1 MKCGLASTPTDTGL
15 RAEGTH
21 RGVIVNRALAEAVIG
36 CLSLSGETCEVNLL
50 SKFRVHDWHR
60 TFNWLDRAGLT
71 LYLLQRLKRISA
83 TELLPAPVLARFEQN
98 LADNRRRVDY
108 LAAEFGSLNGRFGR
122 AGLNYAVIKGFSL
135 VPTYCPDAVLRAPS
149 DLDYLVDKSSLP
161 GARRVLEEAGY
172 RLHRFS
178 DIEFKFGRP
187 SPRIP
192 TVSDDPYSLE
202 TQPLVELHLKF
213 WNRKVNRVPLNE
225 PEFRLDQTIDHDG
238 QGLRFPV
245 LKDED
250 GFILQILHVFQHTLE
265 GWVKLGWLL
274 EIGFFLRARLSDTQF
289 WDRVDARMREVPY
302 LAEFAALVMGL
313 TERMVAGPMPPIA
326 AKWTQVLR
334 LPARLWLENYGRRWA
349 FEEHP
354 YDSLSLF
361 SAAKLALFLHREF
374 IADPNVRKE
383 ITQQRLL
390 PWKRPEQIAVPTVNT
405 AASFLTQRRLQ
416 WQFVLRRLIF
426 HLGSSSQYLLELPR
440 WRELN
445 RLSGSYKSHQPD
457 TTPRGDLSSP
467 KITPN

>member
-1 MKCGLASTPTDTGL
+1 M
-15 RAEGTH
+15 
-21 RGVIVNRALAEAVIG
+21 NRELAEAVVG
-36 CLSLSGETCEVNLL
+36 CLSLPRENCDGNLL
-50 SKFRVHDWHR
+50 RKFRRPDWHR

-71 LYLLQRLKRISA
+71 LYLLRGLKHTSA
-83 TELLPAPVLARFEQN
+83 LEMLPPAVLARFERN

-108 LAAEFGSLNGRFGR
+108 LAAEFGLLNERLRR

-172 RLHRFS
+172 RLHLHRFS

-187 SPRIP
+187 SSRIP
-192 TVSDDPYSLE
+192 TLSDDPYSRE
-202 TQPLVELHLKF
+202 TEPLVELHLTF
-213 WNRKVNRVPLNE
+213 WNRKANRVPLNE
-225 PEFRLDQTIDHDG
+225 PEFRLDQTIDHDW

-245 LKDED
+245 LNDED
-250 GFILQILHVFQHTLE
+250 AFVLQILHVFQHTVE
-265 GWVKLGWLL
+265 CWVKLGWLL

-289 WDRVDARMREVPY
+289 WDRVDARMRAVPY

-313 TERMVAGPMPPIA
+313 TERMFAAPMPPIA
-326 AKWTQVLR
+326 AKWTQCLR
-334 LPARLWLENYGRRWA
+334 PPARIWLENYGRRWA

-354 YDSLSLF
+354 YDSLGLF

-374 IADPNVRKE
+374 IPDPNDRKE
-383 ITQQRLL
+383 IAQQCLF

-426 HLGSSSQYLLELPR
+426 HLGSSSQYWLEMPR

-445 RLSGSYKSHQPD
+445 RLSGSDKSHHPD
-457 TTPRGDLSSP
+457 TTPRGDLSNP
-467 KITPN
+467 KITPD

>member
-1 MKCGLASTPTDTGL
+1 
-15 RAEGTH
+15 
-21 RGVIVNRALAEAVIG
+21 VNRALAGAVVG
-36 CLSLSGETCEVNLL
+36 CLSFYGETCEANVLR
-50 SKFRVHDWHR
+50 KFSLHDWYR

-71 LYLLQRLKRISA
+71 LYFLQRLKSEGA
-83 TELLPAPVLARFEQN
+83 AELLPPPVLARFEQN

-108 LAAEFGSLNGRFGR
+108 LAAEFGSLNRRFGR
-122 AGLNYAVIKGFSL
+122 AGVNYAAIKGFSL
-135 VPTYCPDAVLRAPS
+135 VPTYCPDAFLRAPS
-149 DLDYLVDKSSLP
+149 DLDYLVDKRSLP
-161 GARRVLEEAGY
+161 LAQRVLEEAGY

-187 SPRIP
+187 SPKIP
-192 TVSDDPYSLE
+192 TVSDDPYSRE
-202 TQPLVELHLKF
+202 TQPLVELHLTF
-213 WNRKVNRVPLNE
+213 WNRKANRVPLNE
-225 PEFRLDQTIDHDG
+225 PEFRLDQTIDHDW
-238 QGLRFPV
+238 QGLCFPV
-245 LKDED
+245 LNDED
-250 GFILQILHVFQHTLE
+250 AFVLQILHVFQHTVE
-265 GWVKLGWLL
+265 CWIKLGWLL

-313 TERMVAGPMPPIA
+313 TERMFAAPMPPIA
-326 AKWTQVLR
+326 AKWTQCLR
-334 LPARLWLENYGRRWA
+334 PPARLWLENYGRRWA

-374 IADPNVRKE
+374 IPDPNLRKE
-383 ITQQRLL
+383 ITQQRLF

-426 HLGSSSQYLLELPR
+426 HLGSSSQYLLEMPR

-445 RLSGSYKSHQPD
+445 RLSGSHKSHRSD
-457 TTPRGDLSSP
+457 TTPRSNLSNP